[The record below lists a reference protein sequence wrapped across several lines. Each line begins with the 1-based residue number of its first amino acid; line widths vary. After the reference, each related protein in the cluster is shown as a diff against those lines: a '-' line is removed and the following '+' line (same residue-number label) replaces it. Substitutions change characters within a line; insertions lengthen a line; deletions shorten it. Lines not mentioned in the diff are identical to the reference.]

1 MAVQH
6 QQRIRIGITGLA
18 IVFLL
23 VLVGTAILGVN
34 AGEERVVVT
43 DPQEEPPA
51 PAEPLSEIGAA
62 PGQAPEAEDPQKIDP
77 LPIPIDPATEELIV
91 NEIAVPPEAE

>member
-1 MAVQH
+1 MAVH
-6 QQRIRIGITGLA
+6 YQQRIRIGITGLA

-34 AGEERVVVT
+34 AGEERVVMT
-43 DPQEEPPA
+43 DPKEEPAA

-62 PGQAPEAEDPQKIDP
+62 PGQAPEAEEQKIEP